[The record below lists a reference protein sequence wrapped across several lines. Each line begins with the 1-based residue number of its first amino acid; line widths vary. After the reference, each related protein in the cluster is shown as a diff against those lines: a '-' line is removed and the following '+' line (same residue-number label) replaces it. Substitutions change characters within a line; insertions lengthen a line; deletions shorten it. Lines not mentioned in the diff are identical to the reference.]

1 LEQSFIVES
10 PCVWRAESRSSGL
23 TEVGCRYETPLQ
35 RHVGIRNGNK
45 RKWCRGRGKA
55 YPETEKNFMFPELC
69 SLRQE
74 KHEVWAILGYMAR
87 HTLKGGGGG
96 EGYNPQNKPKTK
108 FMSRRILSVSLEKME
123 FVGK

>member
-1 LEQSFIVES
+1 MVES

-45 RKWCRGRGKA
+45 RKWRRVRGKA

-69 SLRQE
+69 RLRQE

-87 HTLKGGGGG
+87 HSLKGRGWGRRLQ
-96 EGYNPQNKPKTK
+96 PTKQTKNK
-108 FMSRRILSVSLEKME
+108 VHE
-123 FVGK
+123 